1 MAPGLGEL
9 QLLLL
14 CRSRRVSRGAGCCF
28 SLNGDSALARD
39 FLVGYPALCPQGA
52 LSTLIYSGSL
62 PHSFV
67 SASSRAEPP
76 LSFPRALG
84 TPGARMSEGTVTHS
98 HQLV

>member
-28 SLNGDSALARD
+28 SLNGDSALAD
-39 FLVGYPALCPQGA
+39 FLVGYPALCLWGA
-52 LSTLIYSGSL
+52 LSTFIYSWSL
-62 PHSFV
+62 PHSFA

-76 LSFPRALG
+76 LFFPRVLG
-84 TPGARMSEGTVTHS
+84 TPGACMSVGTVAHS
-98 HQLV
+98 YQCV